1 MPKTLKWGQEYS
13 VLLDVGALTDQFI
26 LGGYTTTTTRT
37 NLVTNPNF
45 ETNTTN
51 WSAVQAGT
59 TLTRITT
66 DDYIGTASLQI
77 DVSGLV
83 ANARAQTSTTNR
95 IPVTAGL
102 AYMISAWVK
111 VPTGQ
116 PSVSLRIRTAEYTG
130 AGVNQQSQISAA
142 TVVSDTDSWV
152 RLSFADTPISGT
164 ETMLIGIEISNAP
177 GSARQWLLDAVLF
190 EQSSSLL
197 PYFDGTYADTYT
209 GYTLTTQSW
218 TGTADAST
226 STATYGL
233 NTSIYGSTLDGTD
246 TLDGSTDFVDAT
258 EYILAV
264 AIQRG
269 RGAQTEQ
276 FQPGT
281 CRILADDRASGR
293 LFDPANTASTWYE
306 GDFDLAPRRA
316 IKVLAG
322 TAELFV
328 GAITDLDITY
338 EMPNLSF
345 ASIIAADGLY
355 ELSRTSLT
363 AFTPSSQLTSAR
375 VTAILDRA
383 EVAYSTALRDIATGV
398 ATCGTVAYPDNTNT
412 LTALQAVAVAED
424 GRLFANRR
432 NQIVFDPRIDFT
444 FSTTIASF
452 GGTATNEIPIL
463 SIGVAYGQETL
474 FNRVQV
480 DVEGG
485 TAAQV
490 AADSTSQGKYG
501 VQTLSFSNVPLND
514 LAAGSA
520 LAQNLLDKY
529 KEPIIRFNE
538 ISTSL
543 NACGSALWPTVLA
556 LDVGDIINVTK
567 TYTTGLP
574 LTRTDSVFIESVN
587 HDITTSDHRIR
598 FGLGQAQLLTAFILD
613 QDQLDDV
620 DVGLA

>member
-13 VLLDVGALTDQFI
+13 VLLDVGALTDAFE

-37 NLVTNPNF
+37 NLLTNPNF
-45 ETNTTN
+45 ETNATGWNTSN
-51 WSAVQAGT
+51 I
-59 TLTRITT
+59 TLLRVTT
-66 DDYIGTASLQI
+66 DAYIGTASLQI
-77 DVSGLV
+77 TSNSASSTL
-83 ANARAQTSTTNR
+83 ARAGQTTNWSATAGTTYTGSAYLKNTAGNNRDMVLSLRFANSSGGTTGETFGTVQATTVGGNWTRFSVTATAPTLTTSADLLIYPQYSSPSLSNVALADACMVEQTS
-95 IPVTAGL
+95 L
-102 AYMISAWVK
+102 
-111 VPTGQ
+111 
-116 PSVSLRIRTAEYTG
+116 
-130 AGVNQQSQISAA
+130 
-142 TVVSDTDSWV
+142 
-152 RLSFADTPISGT
+152 
-164 ETMLIGIEISNAP
+164 
-177 GSARQWLLDAVLF
+177 
-190 EQSSSLL
+190 LL

-209 GYTLTTQSW
+209 GYTLTEQAW
-218 TGTADAST
+218 NGTVDAST

-246 TLDGSTDFVDAT
+246 VLDGSTDFVDAT

-264 AIQRG
+264 SVQRG

-375 VTAILDRA
+375 VSAILDRA

-432 NQIVFDPRIDFT
+432 NEIVFDPRIDFT
-444 FSTTIASF
+444 FSTAIASF

-501 VQTLSFSNVPLND
+501 VQTLSFSNVPLVNE
-514 LAAGSA
+514 AAGA
-520 LAQNLLDKY
+520 TLAQNILDKY
-529 KEPIIRFNE
+529 KEPVIRFNE

-543 NACGSALWPTVLA
+543 NACGTALWPTVLA
-556 LDVGDIINVTK
+556 LDVGDVINVTK

-613 QDQLDDV
+613 QDELDDV
-620 DVGLA
+620 NVGLQ